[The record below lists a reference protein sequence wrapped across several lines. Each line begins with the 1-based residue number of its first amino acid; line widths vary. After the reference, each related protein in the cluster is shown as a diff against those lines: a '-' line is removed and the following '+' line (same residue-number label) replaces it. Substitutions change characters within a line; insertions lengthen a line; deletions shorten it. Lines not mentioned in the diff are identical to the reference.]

1 MERKILY
8 TILGIVV
15 LSAIVIILNQNLIF
29 DGSYTMFINR
39 NPQVDISVSNDQL
52 PTWFDNLLSQ
62 KGLMIADACFTII
75 LGAIYVAVLYVT
87 KVFQKEKISIML
99 SVLLLVLPIIISIT
113 ILAVNI
119 NSHVH
124 IVA

>member
-29 DGSYTMFINR
+29 DGSYTMFVNKT
-39 NPQVDISVSNDQL
+39 PQVDISVSNDQL

-62 KGLMIADACFTII
+62 KGLMIADACFTIL

-113 ILAVNI
+113 FLAVNI